1 MALAQLWAAP
11 LPTAGLP
18 TAGLLTAGLLTAG
31 LLAAEPAMAQLRSA
45 ESPLVTGLSGHLI
58 AITSN
63 FTGAELLLYGTIE
76 QSGDVVIVV
85 RGPGFAETVRKKV
98 RIAGI
103 WVNSRAVEFDDVPG
117 YYAVLTER
125 RLDEVAPA
133 TLLARLEIGP
143 DNLRIL
149 ALGDENDLE
158 VAGFKQAIVRTRL
171 RQGLYRVDTGAVTFE
186 GRRLFR
192 ARVEF
197 PSSVPVGTYRVEAYL
212 IQNDRVVAAQV
223 IPLFV
228 DKQGME
234 QAVYD
239 FAQQQPHLY
248 GLLAVLSAILVG
260 WIAAAAFRRA

>member
-1 MALAQLWAAP
+1 MRNPDKRNGRAGRWRATVWLAYLWAAM
-11 LPTAGLP
+11 
-18 TAGLLTAGLLTAG
+18 LLTAG
-31 LLAAEPAMAQLRSA
+31 PAMAQLRSA

-58 AITSN
+58 AITSS

-98 RIAGI
+98 RVAGI
-103 WVNSRAVEFDDVPG
+103 WINSRTVEFGDVPG
-117 YYAVLTER
+117 YYAGLTER

-133 TLLARLEIGP
+133 TLLSRLEIGP
-143 DNLRIL
+143 NNLRFPTL
-149 ALGDENDLE
+149 VGENDLE
-158 VAGFKQAIVRTRL
+158 VAEFQQAIVRARL
-171 RQGLYRVDTGAVTFE
+171 RKGLYRVDAGAVTFE

-212 IQNDRVVAAQV
+212 IQNDRVIAAQA

-228 DKQGME
+228 DKQGVE

-239 FAQQQPHLY
+239 FAHQWPNLY
-248 GLLAVLSAILVG
+248 GLVAVLSAILVG